1 MKLFAHVLLALGV
14 VTGAAQ
20 AQDAAVDCGSC
31 AEWNQPVKP
40 FKVYGNTW
48 YVGVHGISAML
59 VTSPQGHILLDG
71 GLPQSAPLIE
81 ANIKALGFRLEDVKY
96 ILNSHAHWDHA
107 GGIAALQRASG
118 AVVVASASGAR
129 VLNNGT
135 NGPDDPQFDSDPV
148 VTVAKVDKVRVVKEG
163 ERVKVGKLVL
173 TAHMTPGHTPGST
186 TWSWTSCEG
195 ARCLNVVYAD
205 SLTAYASGNFKF
217 TGSGVGAARTP
228 DISRL
233 FAASIAKVA
242 ALKCDI
248 VVAVHPFQAQTLE
261 KEAARTAANNPFI
274 DAGSCR
280 KYAATANKLLNEQ
293 LAMERGEAAPAGA
306 SAAAQHQH

>member
-1 MKLFAHVLLALGV
+1 MKLFAHVLLALGA

-20 AQDAAVDCGSC
+20 AQDAVVDCGNC
-31 AEWNQPVKP
+31 AEWNQPAKP
-40 FKVYGNTW
+40 FKVFGNTW
-48 YVGVHGISAML
+48 YVGVHGISAVL

-118 AVVVASASGAR
+118 AVVVASASGAK
-129 VLNNGT
+129 VLENGT
-135 NGPDDPQFDSDPV
+135 NGPDDPQFQSDPV
-148 VTVAKVDKVRVVKEG
+148 ITIAKLDKVKVVKEG
-163 ERVKVGKLVL
+163 ERVKVGKLAL

-186 TWSWTSCEG
+186 TWTWTSCEG
-195 ARCLNVVYAD
+195 GRCLNVVYAD
-205 SLTAYASGNFKF
+205 SLYPYASGDFKF
-217 TGSGVGAARTP
+217 TGGGAGAAKTP
-228 DISRL
+228 DISASY
-233 FAASIAKVA
+233 AASIARVA

-248 VVAVHPFQAQTLE
+248 ILAVHPGQAQVLE
-261 KEAARTAANNPFI
+261 KEAAHTATRNPFI

-280 KYAATANKLLNEQ
+280 SYAATASKLL
-293 LAMERGEAAPAGA
+293 AERVAAERAEAAPAGA
-306 SAAAQHQH
+306 SGAAQH